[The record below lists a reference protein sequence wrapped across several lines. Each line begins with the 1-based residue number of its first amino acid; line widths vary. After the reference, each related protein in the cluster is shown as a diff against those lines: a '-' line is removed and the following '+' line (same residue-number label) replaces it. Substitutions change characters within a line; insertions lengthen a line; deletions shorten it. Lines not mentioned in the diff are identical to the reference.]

1 MCSGKIQENVQKNTL
16 KNLQTENSL
25 DFSGLFLGSRKT
37 EKIGEKIPGGKKKFC
52 KKIPVFLQKKTTG
65 EIYCQKLQKEK
76 ILYIFLYFPWLF
88 GPFWQFSSHCLTI
101 FYLSFDYDLTIFHL
115 FF

>member
-1 MCSGKIQENVQKNTL
+1 MCSGKMQENVQKNTL

-25 DFSGLFLGSRKT
+25 DFSGLFLGPEKQRKS
-37 EKIGEKIPGGKKKFC
+37 EKKFPGKRKFC

-76 ILYIFLYFPWLF
+76 ILSIFLYSPWLF

>member
-52 KKIPVFLQKKTTG
+52 KKIPVFLQKKNHRRNLLPKIT
-65 EIYCQKLQKEK
+65 EK
-76 ILYIFLYFPWLF
+76 KNSVNFSVFSLAFWPFLAIF
-88 GPFWQFSSHCLTI
+88 
-101 FYLSFDYDLTIFHL
+101 
-115 FF
+115 